1 MLVLETGSNIVKDI
15 LSRRF
20 KKLDKGSKP
29 DLIVATFCDY
39 DGIHYNISNTGN
51 PVDRNKVMVGI
62 DLSGFKV
69 ILERKDIKVNEY
81 LSKYSYAPFQQ
92 ESGDGAEHD
101 INILL
106 DFESD
111 ALKNLSNPEQL
122 INEIADVKYHVFAAY
137 LMPCFKQVF
146 EENPKPPTPQLIKI
160 RADEAIYVRPLVDQ
174 VEITYRTKFDD
185 DDDFEIGK
193 VFIQEFSES
202 RVAGPGVR
210 AFVGKP
216 PNEVADIFS
225 SYDNNRAAYVVVS
238 LRQQVITGETK
249 QLNAI
254 KLCLSFRNYLHYHL
268 KCSKAYIHSRM
279 RAQSTQFI
287 KVLNRAL
294 PTEEKT
300 EKKTITGRSF
310 MPQQ

>member
-1 MLVLETGSNIVKDI
+1 MLILDTGSNILRDI
-15 LSRRF
+15 LTRRF
-20 KKLDKGSKP
+20 SKSSKP
-29 DLIVATFCDY
+29 DLIVASFCDY
-39 DGIHYNISNTGN
+39 DGLMYNITNIGN
-51 PVDRNKVMVGI
+51 PLDRNKVMVGI
-62 DLSGFKV
+62 DVTGFKV
-69 ILERKDIKVNEY
+69 IMERSDVNVKEY
-81 LSKYSYAPFQQ
+81 LAKYSYAPFLT
-92 ESGDGAEHD
+92 ESGDGATHD

-111 ALKNLSNPEQL
+111 AIKSLSSADQL
-122 INEIADVKYHVFAAY
+122 ISDMADIKYHVFAAY
-137 LMPCFKQVF
+137 LMPCFKEVF
-146 EENPKPPTPQLIKI
+146 EENPKPLQPQLIKI
-160 RADEAIYVRPLVDQ
+160 RTDEAIYVRPLADQ
-174 VEITYRTKFDD
+174 VELTYRTKFDD

-193 VFIQEFSES
+193 VFIQEFSET

-225 SYDNNRAAYVVVS
+225 SYDNSRAAYVVIS
-238 LRQQVITGETK
+238 LRQQVITGEAK

-279 RAQSTQFI
+279 RAQSSHFI

-294 PTEEKT
+294 PNEEKGG
-300 EKKTITGRSF
+300 EKKTMSGRSF
-310 MPQQ
+310 MPQA